1 MSKKDK
7 YTKKFK
13 SLFDKWSA
21 EFDKLEDKI
30 KKTGAAPGD
39 LDERIKSAGADLK
52 ERLESARKEYG
63 ELEEQFMDQVHAA
76 DEFIHVKPYYAIG
89 GTFITGVFL
98 GWLVSR
104 K

>member
-1 MSKKDK
+1 MSKKDQ
-7 YTKKFK
+7 YTEKFK

-30 KKTGAAPGD
+30 KKSGATPED
-39 LDERIKSAGADLK
+39 LDERIKSARADLK
-52 ERLESARKEYG
+52 ERLEAAKKEYG
-63 ELEEQFMDQVHAA
+63 ELQEQVMDKVHAA

-89 GTFITGVFL
+89 GTFIAGLFL

>member
-1 MSKKDK
+1 MSQKDE

-21 EFDKLEDKI
+21 EFDKLEDRISKA
-30 KKTGAAPGD
+30 GVNPEN
-39 LDERIKSAGADLK
+39 LDDRIKSARADLK
-52 ERLESARKEYG
+52 ERLDSARKEYG
-63 ELEEQFMDQVHAA
+63 EIEEQVMDKVHAA
-76 DEFIHVKPYYAIG
+76 DEFIHVKPYYAMG
-89 GTFITGVFL
+89 GTFITGLFL